1 MSVHRRPR
9 SRRRPVSAR
18 EERRRIAFRMLRK
31 RIPKATIARQLGVS
45 YVAVWRWE
53 QRWKREGPEGWRE
66 HVHPGSERRLS
77 AREQKDLLGILVTG
91 ARAYGYP
98 TDLWTLKRIAEVIR
112 KEYGVSYTLSGVWRV
127 LRALGFSAQVPLK
140 RAWERDEE
148 YIRHWV
154 RRTWPEI
161 FRHTLETG
169 ATLVFV
175 DESGI
180 QTTPNVRRSWAAEGT
195 RPVLRCLGSREKLS
209 VISGVTLEGELYF
222 EVHRHDMTGTEVI
235 WFLEQLMEE
244 IPGRVVVLWDN
255 GGIHRCVEV
264 ATFVWLNR
272 RRLELRR
279 FPPYAPE
286 LNPDEGIWDV
296 LKNDRLAN
304 YCPRSVEE
312 LEQAVTVELRAL
324 RASRDRVQAA
334 IQQTELPIHTLEDF
348 IRAGGLPITESS

>member
-77 AREQKDLLGILVTG
+77 ARGQKDLLGILVTG

-127 LRALGFSAQVPLK
+127 LRALGFSAQVPLTI
-140 RAWERDEE
+140 ALEREE
-148 YIRHWV
+148 QYIRKWV
-154 RRTWPEI
+154 RSVWPEI
-161 FRHTLETG
+161 LDRARRTR

-175 DESGI
+175 DE
-180 QTTPNVRRSWAAEGT
+180 
-195 RPVLRCLGSREKLS
+195 
-209 VISGVTLEGELYF
+209 
-222 EVHRHDMTGTEVI
+222 
-235 WFLEQLMEE
+235 
-244 IPGRVVVLWDN
+244 
-255 GGIHRCVEV
+255 
-264 ATFVWLNR
+264 
-272 RRLELRR
+272 
-279 FPPYAPE
+279 
-286 LNPDEGIWDV
+286 
-296 LKNDRLAN
+296 
-304 YCPRSVEE
+304 
-312 LEQAVTVELRAL
+312 
-324 RASRDRVQAA
+324 
-334 IQQTELPIHTLEDF
+334 
-348 IRAGGLPITESS
+348 